1 MPLNNFFYG
10 IYNIASL
17 NSTGTTPQP
26 YIIKNLTVD
35 DTMDSKAEFYMQGT
49 LLPKIL
55 NIGHTKESFTV
66 ESPILVSTSSVNS
79 SNALKDGRQL
89 LFDFVN
95 YKYGT
100 TVGQINY
107 AGNAFNSLPMIES
120 ITINIG
126 VDESNVNM
134 SLLSDGD
141 PNNSYNI
148 YNIKKGTS
156 GLVTSVGL
164 NNNARVAKNW
174 DFYVNLG
181 GILYFVENAKITLRA
196 ASSEK
201 NFLGAYPFVY
211 NQVPAD
217 GLNNGV
223 YTPPDTTY
231 SNWQFPFIAQGGI
244 TIEASGKAS
253 ISIDANNDSI
263 NFVNPVSP
271 PNSYPITS
279 RAGLLAAANVTL
291 QDTGVF
297 TPGAGSFQVWLAN
310 ANSAP
315 IQMIPNALTITNAII
330 TKKNAS
336 FTPQMMEVYF
346 SLLAYV

>member
-26 YIIKNLTVD
+26 YIIKNLTVN

-55 NIGHTKESFTV
+55 NVGHTKESFTV
-66 ESPILVSTSSVNS
+66 ESPILVSTSSVNG
-79 SNALKDGRQL
+79 NNTLKDGRQL

-181 GILYFVENAKITLRA
+181 GILYFIENAKITLRA

-231 SNWQFPFIAQGGI
+231 SNWQFPFIAQGVI

-253 ISIDANNDSI
+253 ISINANNDSI

-297 TPGAGSFQVWLAN
+297 TPGSGSFQVWLAN

-336 FTPQMMEVYF
+336 FTPQMMEVDF

>member
-17 NSTGTTPQP
+17 NSIGSTPQP

-55 NIGHTKESFTV
+55 NIGHTKESFNV

-181 GILYFVENAKITLRA
+181 GILYFVENAKITLKV

-211 NQVPAD
+211 NQV
-217 GLNNGV
+217 
-223 YTPPDTTY
+223 PPDTTY

-291 QDTGVF
+291 QDAGVF

-315 IQMIPNALTITNAII
+315 IQMIPNALTITNAIV

-336 FTPQMMEVYF
+336 FGPQNMEVDF

>member
-1 MPLNNFFYG
+1 MRIAIWWEQSSWGGVDKHLVDLILNWPCDSDFFYIFSNDSNEG
-10 IYNIASL
+10 LHRINSQLL
-17 NSTGTTPQP
+17 N
-26 YIIKNLTVD
+26 IKNLQIIRFKRKLIFTNYFA
-35 DTMDSKAEFYMQGT
+35 KIFAYLF
-49 LLPKIL
+49 LPL
-55 NIGHTKESFTV
+55 RF
-66 ESPILVSTSSVNS
+66 
-79 SNALKDGRQL
+79 
-89 LFDFVN
+89 
-95 YKYGT
+95 
-100 TVGQINY
+100 
-107 AGNAFNSLPMIES
+107 
-120 ITINIG
+120 
-126 VDESNVNM
+126 
-134 SLLSDGD
+134 
-141 PNNSYNI
+141 
-148 YNIKKGTS
+148 
-156 GLVTSVGL
+156 
-164 NNNARVAKNW
+164 
-174 DFYVNLG
+174 
-181 GILYFVENAKITLRA
+181 ILYFIENAKITLRA

-253 ISIDANNDSI
+253 ISINANNDSI

-297 TPGAGSFQVWLAN
+297 TPGSGSFQVWLAN
-310 ANSAP
+310 ADSAP

-336 FTPQMMEVYF
+336 FTPQMMEVDF

>member
-17 NSTGTTPQP
+17 NSIGSTPQP

-35 DTMDSKAEFYMQGT
+35 DTMDSKSEFYMQGT

-55 NIGHTKESFTV
+55 SIGHTKESFNV

-181 GILYFVENAKITLRA
+181 GILYFVENAKITLKA

-291 QDTGVF
+291 QDAGVF

-315 IQMIPNALTITNAII
+315 IQMIPNALTITNAIV

-336 FTPQMMEVYF
+336 FGPQNMEVDF